1 MIKLQTFKVQAEA
14 SSSKTRSSS
23 LEDDRRT
30 ASRYVNHLFAQWPTV
45 TKRLHQTT
53 CSSRSESGNYFIL

>member
-30 ASRYVNHLFAQWPTV
+30 ASRYVNHLFAQ
-45 TKRLHQTT
+45 
-53 CSSRSESGNYFIL
+53 